1 MIRKILIFLNQLLI
15 IFNSSILILIMILSM
30 TIGNKKYILFM
41 LDKTNY
47 YKEIYYDSLS
57 FIEGET
63 IQLGLEKN
71 QIQKIITEKQ
81 VEKDI
86 RNLINCIYD
95 NKELEINKESLS
107 LNLENLIQEKLKE
120 NNRVATEEELTAI
133 KNLKNQI
140 ESGYENK
147 IIYSKKYIL
156 KIRNYYH
163 KMMQYSNKII
173 FLLFSLELF
182 LISLLLFL
190 NKKLTKFNK
199 ELGISFLSVSF
210 LIFLVKILIQHKFQ
224 RISIFSRIFSKLVIA
239 IINSLFQYLLIIGGI
254 LGIIGLMMIIIGVVG
269 NYPKKKRG

>member
-30 TIGNKKYILFM
+30 TIGNKKYILSM

-47 YKEIYYDSLS
+47 YKETYYDSIS

-120 NNRVATEEELTAI
+120 NNISVQNENKFNNYYINNVENNFYKNKKKPKKTFNDYILDIFAALITIAILLILLQIPFI
-133 KNLKNQI
+133 KNFFIPQ
-140 ESGYENK
+140 
-147 IIYSKKYIL
+147 
-156 KIRNYYH
+156 
-163 KMMQYSNKII
+163 
-173 FLLFSLELF
+173 F
-182 LISLLLFL
+182 
-190 NKKLTKFNK
+190 
-199 ELGISFLSVSF
+199 
-210 LIFLVKILIQHKFQ
+210 
-224 RISIFSRIFSKLVIA
+224 
-239 IINSLFQYLLIIGGI
+239 
-254 LGIIGLMMIIIGVVG
+254 
-269 NYPKKKRG
+269 

>member
-30 TIGNKKYILFM
+30 TIGNKKYILSM

-47 YKEIYYDSLS
+47 YKEIYYDSIS

-107 LNLENLIQEKLKE
+107 LNLENLIKEKLKE

-163 KMMQYSNKII
+163 NMLQYSNKIL

-199 ELGISFLSVSF
+199 ELGISFLSVFF